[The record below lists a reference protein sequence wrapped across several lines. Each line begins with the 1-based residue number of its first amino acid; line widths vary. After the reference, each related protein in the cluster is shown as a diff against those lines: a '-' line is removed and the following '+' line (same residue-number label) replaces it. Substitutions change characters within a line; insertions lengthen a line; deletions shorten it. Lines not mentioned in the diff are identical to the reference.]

1 MNPALIFCHT
11 SLMCCCAL
19 APAMAGAP
27 LPGGGAASLAERELA
42 RRMQRETEA
51 RECLTR
57 GDALMKDADC
67 EAAAREYQAAI
78 DLLPDAPR
86 TQALREEAMARYGD
100 AAVCLARERAKNGR
114 YAEARTLLEGVLKLN
129 SPSESARKLL
139 ADLDDPARYE
149 PALTPEHVKNVAQV
163 ETTLQMGYSYYN
175 IGDYDAAIR
184 TFQDALRID
193 KHNGAA
199 RRGME
204 RAEQKRAEYYDTAR
218 DHQRA
223 KMLNAVNAGWED
235 QVPAAVTSTVT
246 DVYTGGPDASRYYTE
261 KMQRIIFPAVQFQ
274 GASIDEAIEFM
285 RIKSRDYDTVERDP
299 SRRGVNLILKSGASP
314 STAQISLDLKD
325 VPMVEAL
332 RYITELAGMKYKIEP
347 YAVVVVPL
355 SDVGTEQYTRTFKVP
370 PSFLSLGQDSS
381 AASPATA
388 ADPFASG
395 GASTAAATL
404 KPKATALEIL
414 RNNGINFPE
423 GSSATFVAATS
434 QLIVRNTQPNL
445 DQVEA
450 FVEGLTKA
458 VPQQIYITTKFVEV
472 SQKNTDELGFDWLL
486 GQFDIGGRTFAS
498 GGTAATSSNY
508 SFTQDGTAIGGYSVT
523 SGNRSGS
530 SAIAADSIDGLI
542 SGQSQASSV
551 APGVFTLAGV
561 FTDPQFQVTIRAL
574 SQKKGVDLMS
584 APSVTTRSG
593 QRATVEVIREFIYP
607 TEFDPPQIPQN
618 FGATSSTSTTGT
630 SSTSSFPVT
639 PTTPTAFEMR
649 PVGVRLEVDPV
660 IGPDGYTI
668 DLNLAPEVTEFEG
681 FINYGSPINTA
692 STDALGNPTTVTLT
706 ENKIEQP
713 VFSTRKVTTAVTVWD
728 GQTVAM
734 GGLIREDVQ
743 DVEDKV
749 PILGD
754 LPFLGRLFQSKAED
768 HFKRN
773 LMIFVTAKLIDPSGE
788 PVRKPTPTPVAPA
801 PTSPSPVG
809 LDGGPG
815 LLPTINP

>member
-299 SRRGVNLILKSGASP
+299 AGGVSISSSSQEPPHPRHRSAWISKTCPWSR
-314 STAQISLDLKD
+314 
-325 VPMVEAL
+325 
-332 RYITELAGMKYKIEP
+332 
-347 YAVVVVPL
+347 
-355 SDVGTEQYTRTFKVP
+355 
-370 PSFLSLGQDSS
+370 
-381 AASPATA
+381 
-388 ADPFASG
+388 
-395 GASTAAATL
+395 
-404 KPKATALEIL
+404 
-414 RNNGINFPE
+414 
-423 GSSATFVAATS
+423 
-434 QLIVRNTQPNL
+434 
-445 DQVEA
+445 
-450 FVEGLTKA
+450 
-458 VPQQIYITTKFVEV
+458 
-472 SQKNTDELGFDWLL
+472 
-486 GQFDIGGRTFAS
+486 
-498 GGTAATSSNY
+498 
-508 SFTQDGTAIGGYSVT
+508 
-523 SGNRSGS
+523 
-530 SAIAADSIDGLI
+530 
-542 SGQSQASSV
+542 
-551 APGVFTLAGV
+551 
-561 FTDPQFQVTIRAL
+561 
-574 SQKKGVDLMS
+574 
-584 APSVTTRSG
+584 PSVISPNS
-593 QRATVEVIREFIYP
+593 RA
-607 TEFDPPQIPQN
+607 
-618 FGATSSTSTTGT
+618 
-630 SSTSSFPVT
+630 
-639 PTTPTAFEMR
+639 
-649 PVGVRLEVDPV
+649 
-660 IGPDGYTI
+660 
-668 DLNLAPEVTEFEG
+668 
-681 FINYGSPINTA
+681 
-692 STDALGNPTTVTLT
+692 
-706 ENKIEQP
+706 
-713 VFSTRKVTTAVTVWD
+713 
-728 GQTVAM
+728 
-734 GGLIREDVQ
+734 
-743 DVEDKV
+743 
-749 PILGD
+749 
-754 LPFLGRLFQSKAED
+754 
-768 HFKRN
+768 
-773 LMIFVTAKLIDPSGE
+773 
-788 PVRKPTPTPVAPA
+788 
-801 PTSPSPVG
+801 
-809 LDGGPG
+809 
-815 LLPTINP
+815 